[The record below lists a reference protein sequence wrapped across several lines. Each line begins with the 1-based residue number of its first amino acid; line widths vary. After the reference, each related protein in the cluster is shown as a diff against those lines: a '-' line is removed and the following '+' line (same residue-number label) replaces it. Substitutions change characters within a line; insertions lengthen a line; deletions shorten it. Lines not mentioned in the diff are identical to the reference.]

1 MLQLTS
7 RKKKN
12 RQINRLHLLFRFK
25 FCWFHRKFHFSM
37 AERTA
42 FHFIRNRYKQTH
54 THTKRERDIVHMSH
68 NEDNAL
74 TNSSVSESFWGFMRF
89 VFVTRISNNNKA
101 SVRLILTSIEI
112 NVSFLHLASSPF
124 SSVSFHSKT
133 RCVCVCAFFW
143 FFIHSTIGF

>member
-1 MLQLTS
+1 
-7 RKKKN
+7 
-12 RQINRLHLLFRFK
+12 
-25 FCWFHRKFHFSM
+25 
-37 AERTA
+37 
-42 FHFIRNRYKQTH
+42 
-54 THTKRERDIVHMSH
+54 MSH

-101 SVRLILTSIEI
+101 SVRLILTPIEI

-133 RCVCVCAFFW
+133 RCVCVCAFFG
-143 FFIHSTIGF
+143 FSFILQSVSNGIIYNQLKVGLTQQQ